1 MSDETFLAKV
11 QLPDGTIG
19 KFEVPKGMSPADIEQ
34 NALQAYMAANK
45 PVDSPLYEVKKPS
58 MGQVLKQSAIKAVAN
73 PIDLI
78 AGAPQTIQNVQEA
91 AKDLYAGR
99 EIKNSIISTPMTNYL
114 VKHGLITPENQPST
128 PAQRI
133 ADVATQVAA
142 PSAIGGMG
150 INKLARNE
158 IGAIPSM
165 TRAMGQGLVAGGTT
179 EGLEALG
186 VENPLV
192 KFGVT
197 GLATAG
203 AAAPFAMRNK
213 ASAIA
218 HEATSNLTNA
228 QIQAADNLVKQSW
241 QLGSPITPAEALS
254 KVVGQN
260 PLSSVQRVVENLP
273 QSAEKMTGFMQQRPA
288 SNEQMVANALRQISP
303 TTGGAEQKLQQ
314 TAQNAI
320 NKAEKMRT
328 EAVEPFYENTKQKF
342 NPAQTDVNALGTNPA
357 IGDAIN
363 HVINDPYSGAKG
375 LKPNSPQA
383 LIAAKQYLDAQYD
396 KFSNPMAGSMDKA
409 KAATAYKGSRLLDN
423 YLAEQSPSYG
433 QGRDIYKQVTNEVVS
448 PLKEGRIGTV
458 SVMGATPEATMK
470 AQQNVLM
477 PTNPLATSPKEIKD
491 VVAILRKQDPNA
503 VNQWVRQSLEGTF
516 NEASQ
521 NIQSGPNQAGGAKF
535 ASLLR
540 GNKQQSDNLRTLI
553 TETAGMQAY
562 QGFEKVLDVLEAQ
575 GTRQAM
581 GSQTAQNAQ
590 FQRQLSEGGPLA
602 AGKLIFKPSEVA
614 NKYEEWQMGKN
625 ASKLAD
631 MLTSKDGVE
640 KLKELA
646 RTKPTT
652 AKAQTILNS
661 IIGGA
666 VSQKSEI
673 KEESK

>member
-1 MSDETFLAKV
+1 MADETFLAKV

-45 PVDSPLYEVKKPS
+45 PIESPLYEAKKPG
-58 MGQVLKQSAIKAVAN
+58 MGQVLKQSAIKAFAN

-78 AGAPQTIQNVQEA
+78 AGIPQTLENVKEA
-91 AKDLYAGR
+91 AKDVYAGR
-99 EIKNSIISTPMTNYL
+99 EIKNPTISTPMTNYL
-114 VKHGLITPENQPST
+114 IKHGLITPENQPST

-133 ADVATQVAA
+133 ADVSTQVAA
-142 PSAIGGMG
+142 PSALGGMA
-150 INKLARNE
+150 INKIVRNE

-165 TRAMGQGLVAGGTT
+165 TRATGQGLVAGGTT

-186 VENPLV
+186 IENPYL
-192 KFGVT
+192 KFGIT

-218 HEATSNLTNA
+218 NEATSNLTNA

-273 QSAEKMTGFMQQRPA
+273 QSAEKMSGFMQQRPA
-288 SNEQMVANALRQISP
+288 GNEQMVANALRQISP

-314 TAQNAI
+314 TAENAI
-320 NKAEKMRT
+320 ESAKKYRT
-328 EAVEPFYENTKQKF
+328 SATEPFYQQTKNKLSV
-342 NPAQTDVNALGTNPA
+342 PESELKGLITNPA
-357 IGDAIN
+357 VDDAIN
-363 HVINDPYSGAKG
+363 HVINDPYTGVKG
-375 LKPNSPQA
+375 LPKNDPSV
-383 LIAAKQYLDAQYD
+383 LIAAKKYLDAQYS
-396 KFSNPMAGSMDKA
+396 KFNNQTAGTLDTT
-409 KAATAYKGSRLLDN
+409 KAATAWGGSREIDS
-423 YLAEQSPSYG
+423 YLTGKSPAYAQGKTVYEQMS
-433 QGRDIYKQVTNEVVS
+433 KEVVN
-448 PLKEGRIGTV
+448 PLKEGRVGTV

-470 AQQNVLM
+470 SQQNVLM
-477 PTNPLATSPKEIKD
+477 PTNPLATSPQEIKD

-516 NEASQ
+516 NEAAQ
-521 NIQSGPNQAGGAKF
+521 NMQSGPNQAGGAKF
-535 ASLLR
+535 AALLR

-590 FQRQLSEGGPLA
+590 FQRQLAEGGPLA
-602 AGKLIFKPSEVA
+602 AGKLIFKPSEIA
-614 NKYEEWQMGKN
+614 TKYEEFQMGRN
-625 ASKLAD
+625 ANKLAD

-646 RTKPTT
+646 RTKPTA

-673 KEESK
+673 NEESK

>member
-1 MSDETFLAKV
+1 MSEETFIAKV
-11 QLPDGTIG
+11 ELPDGSIG

-45 PVDSPLYEVKKPS
+45 PVDSPLYEAKKPS

-78 AGAPQTIQNVQEA
+78 AGAPQTIENVKEA
-91 AKDLYAGR
+91 AKDVFAGR
-99 EIKNSIISTPMTNYL
+99 EVRNPTISTPMTNYL
-114 VKHGLITPENQPST
+114 VKHGLITPQNQPST

-142 PSAIGGMG
+142 PSAVGGMA
-150 INKLARNE
+150 INKMARNE

-165 TRAMGQGLVAGGTT
+165 TRATGQGLVAGGAT
-179 EGLEALG
+179 EGLEAIG
-186 VENPLV
+186 IENPLV

-228 QIQAADNLVKQSW
+228 QMQAADDLVKLSW
-241 QLGSPITPAEALS
+241 KEGSPVTVAEALS

-273 QSAEKMTGFMQQRPA
+273 QSAEKMSGFMQQRPA
-288 SNEQMVANALRQISP
+288 NNEQMMANALRQISP

-320 NKAEKMRT
+320 ESAKKYRT
-328 EAVEPFYENTKQKF
+328 TAVDPFYEQTKSKLLVSENELKALAS
-342 NPAQTDVNALGTNPA
+342 NPAVD
-357 IGDAIN
+357 DAIN
-363 HVINDPYSGAKG
+363 HVISDPYTKVTGLPKNDPAV
-375 LKPNSPQA
+375 
-383 LIAAKQYLDAQYD
+383 LIAAKKYLDAQSK
-396 KFSNPMAGSMDKA
+396 KFSNATSGTLDTTKA
-409 KAATAYKGSRLLDN
+409 STAWEGSREIDN
-423 YLAEQSPSYG
+423 YLAKKSPAYAEGRTTYEQMSKEIV
-433 QGRDIYKQVTNEVVS
+433 D

-477 PTNPLATSPKEIKD
+477 PANPLATSPKEIKD

-516 NEASQ
+516 NEAAQ
-521 NIQSGPNQAGGAKF
+521 NLQLGPNQAGGAKF

-540 GNKQQSDNLRTLI
+540 GNKQQADNLRTLI

-581 GSQTAQNAQ
+581 GSQTAQNTQ
-590 FQRQLSEGGPLA
+590 FQRQLAEGGPLA

-614 NKYEEWQMGKN
+614 TKYEEWQMGRN
-625 ASKLAD
+625 AKKLAD
-631 MLTSKDGVE
+631 MLTSQDGVE

-646 RTKPTT
+646 RTKPTA

>member
-1 MSDETFLAKV
+1 
-11 QLPDGTIG
+11 
-19 KFEVPKGMSPADIEQ
+19 
-34 NALQAYMAANK
+34 
-45 PVDSPLYEVKKPS
+45 
-58 MGQVLKQSAIKAVAN
+58 
-73 PIDLI
+73 
-78 AGAPQTIQNVQEA
+78 
-91 AKDLYAGR
+91 
-99 EIKNSIISTPMTNYL
+99 
-114 VKHGLITPENQPST
+114 
-128 PAQRI
+128 
-133 ADVATQVAA
+133 
-142 PSAIGGMG
+142 
-150 INKLARNE
+150 
-158 IGAIPSM
+158 M

-218 HEATSNLTNA
+218 HEATSNLTNS

-477 PTNPLATSPKEIKD
+477 PTNPLATSPKEIKN

-516 NEASQ
+516 NEAAQ

-646 RTKPTT
+646 RTKPTA

>member
-1 MSDETFLAKV
+1 MAETVIAKV
-11 QLPDGTIG
+11 ELPDGNIG
-19 KFEVPKGMSPADIEQ
+19 TFEVPKGMSTADIEQ

-45 PVDSPLYEVKKPS
+45 PVDNPLYEAKKPS
-58 MGQVLKQSAIKAVAN
+58 MGQVLKQSAIKAFAN

-78 AGAPQTIQNVQEA
+78 AGAPQTLENLKEA
-91 AKDLYAGR
+91 AKDVYSGR
-99 EIKNSIISTPMTNYL
+99 EIKNPTVSTPMTNYL
-114 VKHGLITPENQPST
+114 IKHGLITPENQPFT
-128 PAQRI
+128 ATQRI

-150 INKLARNE
+150 INKLIRNE
-158 IGAIPSM
+158 IGVIPSM
-165 TRAMGQGLVAGGTT
+165 TRATGQGLVAGGTT

-186 VENPLV
+186 VENPWV

-203 AAAPFAMRNK
+203 AGAPLAMRNK
-213 ASAIA
+213 SSAIA

-241 QLGSPITPAEALS
+241 QMGSPITPAEALS

-273 QSAEKMTGFMQQRPA
+273 QSSEKMSGFMQQRPA
-288 SNEQMVANALRQISP
+288 GNEQMVANALRQISP

-320 NKAEKMRT
+320 ENAKKYRT
-328 EAVEPFYENTKQKF
+328 TAVDPFYEQTKNKLF
-342 NPAQTDVNALGTNPA
+342 VPESELKALSSNPAVD
-357 IGDAIN
+357 DAIN
-363 HVINDPYSGAKG
+363 HVINDPYTKVKG
-375 LKPNSPQA
+375 LPKNDPA
-383 LIAAKQYLDAQYD
+383 VLIAAKRYLDAQYK
-396 KFSNPMAGSMDKA
+396 KFNNSTAGTLDTTKA
-409 KAATAYKGSRLLDN
+409 GAAWGGSRELDN
-423 YLAEQSPSYG
+423 YLATKSPSYA
-433 QGRDIYKQVTNEVVS
+433 QGRTTYEQMSNEVVN
-448 PLKEGRIGTV
+448 PLKEGRVGTV
-458 SVMGATPEATMK
+458 SIMGATPEATMK

-516 NEASQ
+516 NEAAQ
-521 NIQSGPNQAGGAKF
+521 NLQLGPNQAGGAKF
-535 ASLLR
+535 AALLR

-575 GTRQAM
+575 GARQPM

-602 AGKLIFKPSEVA
+602 AGKLIFKPSEIST
-614 NKYEEWQMGKN
+614 KYEEWQMGKN

-631 MLTSKDGVE
+631 MLTSENGVE

-646 RTKPTT
+646 RTKPTA

-673 KEESK
+673 NEEQK